1 MKFPSFTKI
10 NKNRTFHYQPMYYD
24 PIKEDLDKRVKM
36 AKVKY
41 GQEEGDEELMR
52 EIRMRD
58 QFKSSKTA
66 MDSMKRWNGSLRMIV
81 ILGIVLVL
89 AYLLFTN
96 LDGFLGKI
104 L

>member
-1 MKFPSFTKI
+1 MKFPSFSKI
-10 NKNRTFHYQPMYYD
+10 NKNRQFHYTPMYYD
-24 PIKEDLDKRVKM
+24 AEKEDLDKRVHM

-41 GQEEGDEELMR
+41 GIEEGDESIKR

-58 QFKSSKTA
+58 QFKEGKTA
-66 MDSMKRWNGSLRMIV
+66 MDSMKRWNSSIRMIV
-81 ILGIVLVL
+81 ILGLIVYL

-96 LDGFLGKI
+96 LDGFLAKI